1 MVRTEGDSPV
11 CSGEVNGVGR
21 LKRQLIIY
29 MFFSYYIMDVIQ
41 YVFY

>member
-11 CSGEVNGVGR
+11 CSGEVNVVGR
-21 LKRQLIIY
+21 LKRQVIIY
-29 MFFSYYIMDVIQ
+29 IVFSYYIVVVSQ